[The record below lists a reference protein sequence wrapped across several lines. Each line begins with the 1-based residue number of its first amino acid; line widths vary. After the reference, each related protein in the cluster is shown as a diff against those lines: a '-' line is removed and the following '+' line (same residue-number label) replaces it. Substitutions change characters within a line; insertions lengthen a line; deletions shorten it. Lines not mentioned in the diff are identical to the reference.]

1 MKLMSMLP
9 FLESEDLKELI
20 EKIRNK
26 EITGVKYTQLYPF
39 LNAKEVDELVDLLV
53 EEGNPREIYSALPF
67 MSDERLSKLHKEIKE
82 GKVEGFKEEALLP
95 FLGTDKIKELV
106 QNLIK
111 NSVESKL
118 DGLDEEIS
126 DKIEKV
132 VKNAFD
138 K

>member
-67 MSDERLSKLHKEIKE
+67 MSDERLSKQ
-82 GKVEGFKEEALLP
+82 
-95 FLGTDKIKELV
+95 T
-106 QNLIK
+106 
-111 NSVESKL
+111 
-118 DGLDEEIS
+118 
-126 DKIEKV
+126 
-132 VKNAFD
+132 
-138 K
+138 

>member
-1 MKLMSMLP
+1 MKLMSILP
-9 FLESEDLKELI
+9 FLEAADIKELI
-20 EKIRNK
+20 EKIKTNELK
-26 EITGVKYTQLYPF
+26 GVKFTQLYPF
-39 LNAKEVDELVDLLV
+39 LNDNEVDELVDFLV
-53 EEGNPREIYSALPF
+53 EQGKTREVYSALPF
-67 MSDERLSKLHKEIKE
+67 MTDARFDRLHTEVTE
-82 GKVEGFKEEALLP
+82 GKLEGFKEEALLP